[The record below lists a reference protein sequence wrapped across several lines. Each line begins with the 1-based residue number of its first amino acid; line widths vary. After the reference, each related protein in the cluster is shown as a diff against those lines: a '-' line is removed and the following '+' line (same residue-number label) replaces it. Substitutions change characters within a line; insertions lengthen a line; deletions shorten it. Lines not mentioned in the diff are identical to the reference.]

1 MGLMVKEEEEK
12 GRAGRETGRKR
23 THTNDTY
30 DTSQTF
36 PSDFVSLKIQYRF

>member
-23 THTNDTY
+23 THTNATY
-30 DTSQTF
+30 DTSPIF
-36 PSDFVSLKIQYRF
+36 PSDFVNLKMQYRF